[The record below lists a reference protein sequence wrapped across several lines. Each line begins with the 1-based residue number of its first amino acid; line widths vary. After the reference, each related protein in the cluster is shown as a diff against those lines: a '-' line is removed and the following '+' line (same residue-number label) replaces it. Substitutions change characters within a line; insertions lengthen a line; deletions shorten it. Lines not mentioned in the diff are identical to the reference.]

1 MLLIA
6 RTTEALPAEE
16 RDLRDLI
23 RTFPRTALRPT
34 NQWSAELK
42 GAALTAF
49 AAPCILDDEEDI
61 PFSPVPDLPGTPDT
75 PRPTPASS
83 APSIPPYPRSPQGD
97 SAMHIQ
103 QFHPGGCLL
112 SLSTTDLA
120 LLALVLRHAA
130 SNPNLLRLAPLMPTT
145 LDSLASAFE
154 TGTLMGLQQSG
165 HLQTAPDT
173 PLTAEQ
179 VQAWCQCVVVGG
191 IDKRPAPTYSV
202 TSANPPGPTKD

>member
-23 RTFPRTALRPT
+23 RTFPRTAPRPT
-34 NQWSAELK
+34 NQWSGELK

-49 AAPCILDDEEDI
+49 AAPCILDEEADL
-61 PFSPVPDLPGTPDT
+61 PFSLVPDLPGTPTT
-75 PRPTPASS
+75 PRPHPASP
-83 APSIPPYPRSPQGD
+83 APSTPSYPSSLQGG
-97 SAMHIQ
+97 SAMHIR
-103 QFHPGGCLL
+103 QFHHEGCLL

-130 SNPNLLRLAPLMPTT
+130 SNPNLLSLAPLMPTT

-154 TGTLMGLQQSG
+154 TGTLLGLQQAG
-165 HLQTAPDT
+165 HLQTARDT
-173 PLTAEQ
+173 PITAEQ
-179 VQAWCQCVVVGG
+179 VQAWCQRVVVGG
-191 IDKRPAPTYSV
+191 LNKHPTPTYSV
-202 TSANPPGPTKD
+202 YSANPPGPTED